1 MFISYLAIGL
11 LILLG
16 VLALLRVYTAA
27 QPAKLATAIRRTAFG
42 FAILGVALLILRVPF
57 GSVFLAIA
65 GLLPMLLRWGALW
78 PRADGFAQKS
88 PDGTSQIETRY
99 LRMTLDHDTGTLDG
113 HILAGRHRDRRLAE
127 LTLDQLLE
135 VRAECHA
142 DDPDGLPLI
151 EAYVDRIHGAGWRAA
166 DSAGQGTGDTTPHA
180 SEVMTRAEA
189 YEVLGLKP
197 GAAEAE
203 IHAAYHRLMMKIHP
217 DQGGSNYLAA
227 KINQAK
233 DLLLGT

>member
-16 VLALLRVYTAA
+16 VLALLRLYTTAH
-27 QPAKLATAIRRTAFG
+27 PAKVATAIRRTAFC
-42 FAILGVALLILRVPF
+42 FAILGVALLILQVPL

-88 PDGTSQIETRY
+88 KDGISQIETRY

-113 HILAGRHRDRRLAE
+113 RVLAGRHHDRRLAD

-135 VRAECHA
+135 VRAECRL

-151 EAYVDRIHGAGWRAA
+151 EAYVDRIHGTGWRAT
-166 DSAGQGTGDTTPHA
+166 DSAGQGSGDNA
-180 SEVMTRAEA
+180 SGVMTRAEA

-197 GAAEAE
+197 GAPEAE
-203 IHAAYHRLMMKIHP
+203 IQAAHHRLMKKIHP